1 MKLNN
6 GGIMNSKIS
15 VIVPVYNAQ
24 KTIEKCIKSILV
36 QTYSNLEIIVVNDGS
51 KDKTGEICE
60 EIAKCDSRIKYYYK
74 ENTGVSM
81 TRNFG
86 LEKATGDYISFI
98 DSDDFLEKN
107 MYENMIKEINNADIL
122 ICNCFIIN
130 DNKKINNDI
139 EIKNNSYETL
149 EKMIKDISDK
159 EINRYVNPPWN
170 KLIKRHII
178 VSNNILFDSK
188 ISLGEDLLFNLTC
201 MKDAKEIKTIDK
213 RLYNYVIT
221 TSGLSEKR
229 RDINA
234 FLNNSFNLINSLIE
248 IAETITGLDNIIF
261 NEFKNIIAR
270 MEQKYKKSEML
281 EFLKLIRNQ
290 IINNIES
297 KRLNKKNRMIYLLLK
312 HKQYKIIVE
321 IYFLKGKVKRRNI

>member
-1 MKLNN
+1 ME
-6 GGIMNSKIS
+6 SKIS
-15 VIVPVYNAQ
+15 VIIPVYNAQ

>member
-6 GGIMNSKIS
+6 GGIMESKIS
-15 VIVPVYNAQ
+15 VIIPVYNAQ

>member
-1 MKLNN
+1 
-6 GGIMNSKIS
+6 MNSKIS